1 MLHVAAE
8 YGNVEAAN
16 LLLDRGAD
24 VNARATID
32 DTGVGGQTPIFHA
45 VSQFYD
51 WGLAVT
57 RLLLDRGADLSVRVN
72 LPGHYERPDEVVKC
86 TPLGYALLFPA
97 THGPRPSNSTI
108 LLHERGAP
116 E

>member
-1 MLHVAAE
+1 M
-8 YGNVEAAN
+8 EAAK
-16 LLLDRGAD
+16 LLLGRGAD
-24 VNARATID
+24 VNGRAAID

-45 VSQFYD
+45 VTQFYD
-51 WGLAVT
+51 WRLAVAQ
-57 RLLLDRGADLSVRVN
+57 LLLDQGADLSVRVN
-72 LPGHYERPDEVVKC
+72 LPGHYQRPDEVVKC

-97 THGPRPSNSTI
+97 THGSRPSKSAI